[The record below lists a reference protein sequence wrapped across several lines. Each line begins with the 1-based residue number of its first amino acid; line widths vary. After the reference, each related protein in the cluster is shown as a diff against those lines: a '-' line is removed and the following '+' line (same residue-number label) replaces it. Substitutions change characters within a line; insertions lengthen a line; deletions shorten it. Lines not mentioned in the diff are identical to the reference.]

1 MKHGEPHDGDV
12 GANPAGFADETRT
25 APAPR
30 EMQEYHEPNQ
40 SAAPVSG
47 RRRLAGVLRILF
59 GVVWAIDASLKWR
72 PDFLR
77 GQVFAHQFGIH
88 DQITTPVIRQWI
100 DLWQYIAAL
109 APTGMG
115 VATAIVETLIA
126 VGLLTG
132 TLCNVVYVGS
142 AVYSFGIWS
151 AAEAFGLPWSAA
163 GATDIGPS
171 IGYIIAALALL
182 AAPGNAMWSVDRKLR
197 PRLGKYGW
205 MCGD

>member
-1 MKHGEPHDGDV
+1 MTNKEPHAGHV
-12 GANPAGFADETRT
+12 GADPEKFAEETAT
-25 APAPR
+25 DPTPR
-30 EMQEYHEPNQ
+30 EVKELNQ
-40 SAAPVSG
+40 PAKSSIG
-47 RRRLAGVLRILF
+47 RRRLAGVLRIVF
-59 GVVWAIDASLKWR
+59 GVVWAIDAALKWR
-72 PDFLR
+72 PDFLHGR
-77 GQVFAHQFGIH
+77 VFAHQFGIH

-100 DLWQYIAAL
+100 DLWQYIAAV

-115 VATAIVETLIA
+115 VGTAIVETLIA
-126 VGLLTG
+126 VSLLTG
-132 TLCNVVYVGS
+132 TLLNVVYVGS

-182 AAPGNAMWSVDRKLR
+182 AAPGNAMWSVDRVLR

-205 MCGD
+205 LCGS

>member
-1 MKHGEPHDGDV
+1 MTNKEPHAGDV
-12 GANPAGFADETRT
+12 GADPEKFAEETAT
-25 APAPR
+25 DPTPR
-30 EMQEYHEPNQ
+30 EVKELNQ
-40 SAAPVSG
+40 PAKSSIG
-47 RRRLAGVLRILF
+47 RRRLAGVLRIVF
-59 GVVWAIDASLKWR
+59 GVVWAIDAALKWR
-72 PDFLR
+72 PDFLHGR
-77 GQVFAHQFGIH
+77 VFAHQFGIH
-88 DQITTPVIRQWI
+88 DQITTPVVRQWI
-100 DLWQYIAAL
+100 DLWQYIAAVV
-109 APTGMG
+109 PTGMG

-132 TLCNVVYVGS
+132 TLLNVVYVGS

-182 AAPGNAMWSVDRKLR
+182 AAPGNAMWSVDRVLR

-205 MCGD
+205 LCGS

>member
-1 MKHGEPHDGDV
+1 VTNKEPHAGDV
-12 GANPAGFADETRT
+12 GADPEKFAEVT
-25 APAPR
+25 ATDPTPR
-30 EMQEYHEPNQ
+30 EVKELNQ
-40 SAAPVSG
+40 PAKSSIG
-47 RRRLAGVLRILF
+47 RRRLAGVLRIAF
-59 GVVWAIDASLKWR
+59 GVVWAIDAALKWR
-72 PDFLR
+72 PDFLHGR
-77 GQVFAHQFGIH
+77 VFAHQFGIH
-88 DQITTPVIRQWI
+88 DQITTPVVRQWI
-100 DLWQYIAAL
+100 DLWQYIAAVV
-109 APTGMG
+109 PTGMG

-132 TLCNVVYVGS
+132 TLLNVVYVGS

-182 AAPGNAMWSVDRKLR
+182 AAPGNAMWSVDRVLR

-205 MCGD
+205 LCGS

>member
-1 MKHGEPHDGDV
+1 M
-12 GANPAGFADETRT
+12 
-25 APAPR
+25 
-30 EMQEYHEPNQ
+30 
-40 SAAPVSG
+40 
-47 RRRLAGVLRILF
+47 
-59 GVVWAIDASLKWR
+59 
-72 PDFLR
+72 
-77 GQVFAHQFGIH
+77 FAHQFGIH

-151 AAEAFGLPWSAA
+151 AAEAFGLPRSAA

>member
-1 MKHGEPHDGDV
+1 MTNKEPHAGDV
-12 GANPAGFADETRT
+12 GAAAPEKFAEETGT
-25 APAPR
+25 DPTPR
-30 EMQEYHEPNQ
+30 EVKELNQ
-40 SAAPVSG
+40 PAKSSIG
-47 RRRLAGVLRILF
+47 RRRLAGVLRIVF
-59 GVVWAIDASLKWR
+59 GVVWAIDAALKWR
-72 PDFLR
+72 PDFLHGR
-77 GQVFAHQFGIH
+77 VFAHQFGIH

-100 DLWQYIAAL
+100 DLWQYIAAV

-115 VATAIVETLIA
+115 VGTAIVETLIA
-126 VGLLTG
+126 VSLLTG
-132 TLCNVVYVGS
+132 TLLNVVYVGS

-182 AAPGNAMWSVDRKLR
+182 AAPGNAMWSADRVLR

-205 MCGD
+205 LCGS

>member
-1 MKHGEPHDGDV
+1 MKHGVPHDGD
-12 GANPAGFADETRT
+12 GDANPQEFAEETRT
-25 APAPR
+25 DPVPR
-30 EMQEYHEPNQ
+30 EVQEYQEPNQ

-100 DLWQYIAAL
+100 DLWQHIAAL

-126 VGLLTG
+126 
-132 TLCNVVYVGS
+132 
-142 AVYSFGIWS
+142 
-151 AAEAFGLPWSAA
+151 
-163 GATDIGPS
+163 
-171 IGYIIAALALL
+171 
-182 AAPGNAMWSVDRKLR
+182 
-197 PRLGKYGW
+197 
-205 MCGD
+205 

>member
-1 MKHGEPHDGDV
+1 MTNKEPHAGDV
-12 GANPAGFADETRT
+12 GADPEKFAEETAT
-25 APAPR
+25 DPTPR
-30 EMQEYHEPNQ
+30 EVKELNQ
-40 SAAPVSG
+40 PAKSSIG
-47 RRRLAGVLRILF
+47 RRRLAGVLRIAF
-59 GVVWAIDASLKWR
+59 GVVWAIDAALKWR
-72 PDFLR
+72 PDFLHGR
-77 GQVFAHQFGIH
+77 VFAHQFGIH

-100 DLWQYIAAL
+100 DLWQYIAAVV
-109 APTGMG
+109 PTGMG
-115 VATAIVETLIA
+115 VGTAIVETLIA

-132 TLCNVVYVGS
+132 TLLNVVYVGS

-182 AAPGNAMWSVDRKLR
+182 AAPGNAMWSVDRVLR

-205 MCGD
+205 LCGS

>member
-1 MKHGEPHDGDV
+1 MTNKKPHAGDV
-12 GANPAGFADETRT
+12 GAAPEKYAEETGT
-25 APAPR
+25 DPTPR
-30 EMQEYHEPNQ
+30 EVKELNQ
-40 SAAPVSG
+40 PAKSSIG
-47 RRRLAGVLRILF
+47 RRRLAGVLRIVF
-59 GVVWAIDASLKWR
+59 GVVWAIDAALKWR
-72 PDFLR
+72 PDFLHGR
-77 GQVFAHQFGIH
+77 VFAHQFGIH

-100 DLWQYIAAL
+100 DLWQYIAAV

-115 VATAIVETLIA
+115 VGTAIVETLIA

-132 TLCNVVYVGS
+132 TLLNVVYVGS

-182 AAPGNAMWSVDRKLR
+182 AAPGNAMWSVDRVLR

-205 MCGD
+205 LCGS

>member
-1 MKHGEPHDGDV
+1 MTNKEPHAGDV
-12 GANPAGFADETRT
+12 GADPEKFAEETAT
-25 APAPR
+25 DPTPR
-30 EMQEYHEPNQ
+30 EVKELNQ
-40 SAAPVSG
+40 PAKSSIG
-47 RRRLAGVLRILF
+47 RRRLAGVLRIAF
-59 GVVWAIDASLKWR
+59 GVVWAIDAALKWR
-72 PDFLR
+72 PDFLHGR
-77 GQVFAHQFGIH
+77 VFAHQFGIH

-100 DLWQYIAAL
+100 DLWQYIAAV

-115 VATAIVETLIA
+115 VGTAIVETLIA
-126 VGLLTG
+126 VSLLTG
-132 TLCNVVYVGS
+132 TLLNVVYVGS

-182 AAPGNAMWSVDRKLR
+182 AAPGNAMWSVDSVLR

-205 MCGD
+205 LCGS